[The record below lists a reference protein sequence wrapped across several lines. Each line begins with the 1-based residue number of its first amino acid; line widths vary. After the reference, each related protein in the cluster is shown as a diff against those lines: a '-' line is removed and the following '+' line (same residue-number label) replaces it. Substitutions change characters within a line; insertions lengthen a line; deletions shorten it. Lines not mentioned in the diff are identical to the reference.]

1 MRKVI
6 TYGTFDLFHMG
17 HLRLLERLRA
27 LGDHLTVAV
36 STDAFN
42 ALKGKKSVVCF
53 EERMHIIAA
62 LRCVDEAI
70 PEHDWSQKT
79 VDIVSRDISVFGMGH
94 DWQGHFDDLKA
105 VCEVVYLPRTEGI
118 STTLIR
124 ESITSPS
131 EVRAVLTED
140 ALPAPNAA
148 VGR

>member
-42 ALKGKKSVVCF
+42 ARKGKKSVVCF

-62 LRCVDEAI
+62 LRCVDDVI
-70 PEHDWSQKT
+70 PEHDWSQKA
-79 VDIVSRDISVFGMGH
+79 VDIVSLDIAVFGMGH
-94 DWQGHFDDLKA
+94 DWQGHFDDLRA
-105 VCEVVYLPRTEGI
+105 MCEVVYLPRTEGI

-124 ESITSPS
+124 ESIVSPS
-131 EVRAVLTED
+131 EVRAVLTEEEVS
-140 ALPAPNAA
+140 ATIVVA
-148 VGR
+148 GR